1 MQSDPFLEIREVLM
15 LGYLRLPVKLG
26 ALNIVLGTPSL
37 EDLNHSIEIPDATER
52 GVYII
57 AHSIRLFRSKTVS
70 LQDDVSALEEMFYS
84 LDRAKFLR
92 LFYYTLR
99 LYKKEQDAFGNLEP
113 FLYTRE
119 SRELW
124 SKTKAKRFMGE
135 NAFPLPLNN
144 MQTQWVSWNME
155 EDIRLE
161 RKQSWDETMLLAS
174 AFNAKGIKNIRDK
187 WYQQDEELDKKRKD
201 ILDGYLAGKGVEKT
215 PTSKESAEDRLT
227 REFAMWVAGEMDE
240 HDKIV
245 QSYKDEM
252 MANMNKMLEKQKEL
266 AELNRQRAMEE
277 ENIKIDKLVGLTD
290 KDLSNMQVGLK
301 KTNTV
306 TLTEGR
312 DGLKNVLDK
321 YLFAKEEAG
330 TLEVKGGE
338 LMAKEVK
345 NNTTSLMD
353 AVLRR
358 PKPTLED

>member
-1 MQSDPFLEIREVLM
+1 MQLDPFLEIREVLM

-52 GVYII
+52 GAYII
-57 AHSIRLFRSKTVS
+57 SHCIRLFRSKTVS
-70 LQDDVSALEEMFYS
+70 LQDDVSAFEGLFYQI
-84 LDRAKFLR
+84 DRARFLR
-92 LFYYTLR
+92 LFYYSLR
-99 LYKKEQDAFGNLEP
+99 LFKKEQDALGNLEP

-155 EDIRLE
+155 EDVRLE
-161 RKQSWDETMLLAS
+161 RKQGWDQTMLVAS
-174 AFNAKGIKNIRDK
+174 AFNAKGVKHIRDK
-187 WYQQDEELDKKRKD
+187 WYEQDEEIDRKRKEV
-201 ILDGYLAGKGVEKT
+201 LDGYLAGRGVEK
-215 PTSKESAEDRLT
+215 SKGAKESVDERLT
-227 REFAMWVAGEMDE
+227 REFAMWVSGEQDE

-252 MANMNKMLEKQKEL
+252 ISNINKMQKKQQEL
-266 AELNRQRAMEE
+266 VELNRQRAREE
-277 ENIKIDKLVGLTD
+277 ENIRLDKMVGLTD
-290 KDLSNMQVGLK
+290 KDLSNMKVGLK
-301 KTNTV
+301 PTNTV
-306 TLTEGR
+306 TIHDGNE
-312 DGLKNVLDK
+312 GLKHVFDR
-321 YLFAKEEAG
+321 YLFAKEDSG
-330 TLEVKGGE
+330 TLGVLDGE
-338 LMAKEVK
+338 LIPKEVK